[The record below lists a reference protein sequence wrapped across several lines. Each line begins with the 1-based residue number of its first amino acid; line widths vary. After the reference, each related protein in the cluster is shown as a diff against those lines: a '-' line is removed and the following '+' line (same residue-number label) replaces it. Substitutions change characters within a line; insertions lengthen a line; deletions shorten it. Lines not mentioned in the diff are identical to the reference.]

1 MPADEWDIYRLE
13 KYKNSRYFAVWE
25 YPEPLLF
32 EESPPEPRLVC
43 VTVYKRGAAEIV
55 RRLNAAMHED
65 LTQRKNR
72 AEREESPA
80 EGAA

>member
-1 MPADEWDIYRLE
+1 MMPADEWDIYRLE
-13 KYKNSRYFAVWE
+13 KYRNSRYFAVWE
-25 YPEPLLF
+25 HPEPLLF

-55 RRLNAAMHED
+55 KRLNDAMHED
-65 LTQRKNR
+65 LAQRNR
-72 AEREESPA
+72 TEREENRA